1 MEERSVYG
9 NTIPGD
15 IEEGDQTPLYLG
27 CIRDY

>member
-1 MEERSVYG
+1 MEERAAYG

-15 IEEGDQTPLYLG
+15 IQGVDKTPLYLG